1 MNARLKAKAAA
12 SGMSLKALEKMCALI
27 RDDDYVEKFL
37 DSATAKEIYAEG
49 IGVRYAS
56 SNDAP
61 MMIRFKDLPPDAPD
75 DDSELTLSQGDLDA
89 IAAVVSKALRQ
100 GAPAQAKPKL
110 SDQGA
115 MVLPS
120 TKAYSASSD
129 LFAIAVGADQVG
141 RPPVATKS
149 RPVTLEA
156 LVKGYRW
163 DGR

>member
-1 MNARLKAKAAA
+1 MNARLTQLCTEKGYSEEKVTGLIDLFEGDETFVEQLLQKRHKSHDDAH
-12 SGMSLKALEKMCALI
+12 MLKATYKDVIEF
-27 RDDDYVEKFL
+27 DE
-37 DSATAKEIYAEG
+37 TA
-49 IGVRYAS
+49 
-56 SNDAP
+56 
-61 MMIRFKDLPPDAPD
+61 
-75 DDSELTLSQGDLDA
+75 LTLSRADIDA
-89 IAAVVSKALRQ
+89 IAQAVTAALRQ

-120 TKAYSASSD
+120 TKAYNASSD

-141 RPPVATKS
+141 RAAPATKS